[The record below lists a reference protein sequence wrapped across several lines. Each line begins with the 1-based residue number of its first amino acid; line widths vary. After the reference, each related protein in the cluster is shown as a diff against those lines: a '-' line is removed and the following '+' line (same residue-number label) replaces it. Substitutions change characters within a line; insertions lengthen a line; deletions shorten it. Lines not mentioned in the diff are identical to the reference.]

1 MHVFFPALKYRYHRT
16 TDHVENKGPATA
28 FWMSNHIPTVMDL
41 WLYRMWRD
49 TLIHA
54 AWRGQCLRWVGSL
67 MDGQTWGKLKLFMR
81 RDSHC
86 TSFKPQ
92 RGKGIFFYTTLV
104 SLDTR
109 ETEGVQPWEVWI
121 MLFLL
126 LSTKINFEN
135 DRIHSHTQELAKH
148 PFHPKQLVC
157 CFIFPELFCR

>member
-1 MHVFFPALKYRYHRT
+1 MLGTKDLPLPLLSESLT
-16 TDHVENKGPATA
+16 TYPPSWICDYTEC
-28 FWMSNHIPTVMDL
+28 L
-41 WLYRMWRD
+41 D
-49 TLIHA
+49 TYT